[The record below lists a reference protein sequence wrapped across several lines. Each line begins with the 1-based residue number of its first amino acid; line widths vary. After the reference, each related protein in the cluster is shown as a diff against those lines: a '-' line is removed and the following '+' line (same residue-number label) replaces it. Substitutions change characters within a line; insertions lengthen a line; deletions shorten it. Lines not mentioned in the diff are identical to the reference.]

1 MDDMSNDSAS
11 MLLVSYGGDSDAESE
26 EEGEERE
33 EIAEEGVAAPSPPAE
48 SLVESL
54 VEEAVPSP
62 VLSITAVKEEDSD
75 SKDVPLD
82 EPKEEEEVKE
92 NELGTIADIS
102 EDEDDV
108 VHSRRRLSES
118 VSIRDSFTSEPET
131 ALTQKIRRLSAEQ
144 VTLPPEPK
152 GRCSKKLQDKIAKY
166 YRKNLDMNASIQNR
180 KDFRNPSIYEKL
192 ISYLGIDELGTNY
205 PKDVYNPHGWDESS
219 YYESLAK
226 AQKEEMAKR
235 EKEKKERTKVE
246 FVSGVAKKPKLQDQ
260 AGQPEEDRKRKSKW
274 DAPAPNPNPMPL
286 LGRPQVAIITTSIS
300 NPSVVSTTVSATGA
314 KTTVI
319 SAIGTIKKP
328 KVEKI
333 EK

>member
-33 EIAEEGVAAPSPPAE
+33 EIAEEGVAVPSPPAE

-54 VEEAVPSP
+54 VEEAAPSP

-82 EPKEEEEVKE
+82 EPKEEEVKE